1 MSTCQVACF
10 HRSSGGVWA
19 REKSEYREIRDRR
32 HTPESCVRS
41 VPPGSLYLLSFLLRV
56 RKPGLKGPAAD
67 LGVRYKS
74 PGEEGPGCPNILSGK
89 GHLFPRGARWAG
101 RNHGSRFSIFK
112 TAECPMTI
120 KY

>member
-67 LGVRYKS
+67 LGVRYNKPWGGGAGLPKHPLREGS
-74 PGEEGPGCPNILSGK
+74 PLPQGSQVGRQE
-89 GHLFPRGARWAG
+89 PRLQVLHFQNCRVSDD
-101 RNHGSRFSIFK
+101 N
-112 TAECPMTI
+112 
-120 KY
+120 